1 METITIKINKLT
13 KAGRAFLEM
22 VEVFF
27 KGKNGIEVMET
38 KKDKNIPN
46 AETLRSMEKTSK
58 GIGLTNT
65 KWVLRLNFLDNLKKT
80 QNVAGKETLKF
91 HYSR

>member
-1 METITIKINKLT
+1 METITIKINKRT

-65 KWVLRLNFLDNLKKT
+65 NSHKDLMEKLF
-80 QNVAGKETLKF
+80 
-91 HYSR
+91 S